1 MLDKIKQS
9 TDSYTEEDVIQEILA
24 AYWTGSLRISFDTL
38 IEDINNVALWNIVD
52 ESGDVWLTDY

>member
-9 TDSYTEEDVIQEILA
+9 TDSYTEEDAIQEILV
-24 AYWTGSLRISFDTL
+24 AYWAGSLHISFDTL
-38 IEDINNVALWNIVD
+38 IEDINNVTLWNIVD